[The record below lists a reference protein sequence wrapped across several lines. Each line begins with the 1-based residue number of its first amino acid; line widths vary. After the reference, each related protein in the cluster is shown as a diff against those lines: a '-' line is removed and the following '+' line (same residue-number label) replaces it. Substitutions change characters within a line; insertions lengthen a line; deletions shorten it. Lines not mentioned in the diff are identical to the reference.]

1 MDAQADHDLSH
12 DQLEELK
19 RRLHGQQILLSAQP
33 EAAELVEDFGEDVVT
48 GESGILAN
56 PTAYG
61 MIRCSTTTL
70 RDGLASLMPFMRTAL
85 EGSGL
90 GSGCGTYLDRE
101 IAKFCP
107 RCGTSLDAKAQAVAA
122 GQAVDCPDCGE
133 SVTPGSF
140 CEQCGAS
147 LKTDKLKID
156 EDEDD

>member
-1 MDAQADHDLSH
+1 MDAQTDHDLS
-12 DQLEELK
+12 DDRLEELK

-33 EAAELVEDFGEDVVT
+33 EAAELAEDFGEDVVR

-61 MIRCSTTTL
+61 MTRCS
-70 RDGLASLMPFMRTAL
+70 APSLM
-85 EGSGL
+85 GL
-90 GSGCGTYLDRE
+90 LPLFGRNFGSGCGTYLNQE
-101 IAKFCP
+101 TAKFCP

-122 GQAVDCPDCGE
+122 GKAVDCPDCGE

-147 LKTDKLKID
+147 LKTDLKID
-156 EDEDD
+156 EDEDEDD

>member
-12 DQLEELK
+12 DRLAELK

-61 MIRCSTTTL
+61 MIRCSAASPMGLLPLL
-70 RDGLASLMPFMRTAL
+70 RPF
-85 EGSGL
+85 SGRNF
-90 GSGCGTYLDRE
+90 GSGCGTYLNQE
-101 IAKFCP
+101 TAKFCP
-107 RCGTSLDAKAQAVAA
+107 RCGTSLDTKAQAVAA
-122 GQAVDCPDCGE
+122 GKAVDCPDCGE

-147 LKTDKLKID
+147 LKTDLKID